1 MPFNL
6 DQFEY
11 NVYSKNYENASRDL
25 LQLLNQLDSSYGILS
40 DVSLVATGAVTPE
53 EMHSHVLTRITSAI
67 SALLVDKNY
76 DFAPEWQSSILGLHR
91 WLSALFSA
99 SNFRNADHVIRALR
113 QEDPSVTSDLSINK
127 EHLFKLCMLYT
138 PESELPLNLDEVWA
152 LEPLLAVSLCIS
164 LVSPRYLGDPS
175 AHEKRE
181 KILPWLTQKLSLLE
195 DIQQLP
201 IRVLHDVY
209 MHCSYADRADK
220 HDVKRP
226 INQLIRKYLLSKGL
240 SDNHY
245 PVAVNEAV
253 KPTLIIVLEW
263 FTSGH
268 SIYRTHS
275 LAMEGAR
282 EFFHVI
288 GVGHKKYVD
297 DITIQVF
304 DEFIEIQPGDVL
316 QEIDQIKNLIQE
328 KQAAI
333 LYMPSIGMSPLTI
346 FLSNLRLAPL
356 QMVALGHPATT
367 HSEFIDYVVVE
378 EDYVGDSKCFSE
390 KLLVLPK
397 DGMPYRPSK
406 MSEGLS
412 LDEKLNFNPNVVNI
426 CLCATTMKLNPGFM
440 NVCRQILQQS
450 KKPIHFH
457 FLIGQAQG
465 LTFIQVQR
473 LAKQYLGDAVTVYPH
488 QPYAQY
494 MSVIS
499 SCDMFINPFPFGNT
513 NGIIDVITCGLIGV
527 CKTGREVH
535 EHIDEG
541 LFKRLNFPIWLIANN
556 DQNYIDATLTLIAD
570 EKLRNELS
578 IKYSGIE
585 NLNKI
590 FIGNKKS
597 MGGLMKEC
605 LVRHTTIPE
614 VVK

>member
-1 MPFNL
+1 MSFNL

-11 NVYSKNYENASRDL
+11 HVYSKNYENASRDL
-25 LQLLNQLDSSYGILS
+25 IQLLNQLDSSYGVLS
-40 DVSLVATGAVTPE
+40 DISLLATGAVTAQ
-53 EMHSHVLTRITSAI
+53 EMHAHVLTRVTSAI

-113 QEDPSVTSDLSINK
+113 QDNPNESEVVSIDK

-138 PESELPLNLDEVWA
+138 PESELPLNLDEVWN
-152 LEPLLAVSLCIS
+152 LDPLLAVSLCIS
-164 LVSPRYLGDPS
+164 LVSPRYLGDSS
-175 AHEKRE
+175 AHTKRE
-181 KILPWLTQKLSLLE
+181 KILPWLTEKLPLIEDLE
-195 DIQQLP
+195 RLP

-209 MHCSYADRADK
+209 MHCSYADRLDK
-220 HDVKRP
+220 HQVKRP

-240 SDNHY
+240 TDNFY
-245 PVAVNEAV
+245 PATFNKGV
-253 KPTLIIVLEW
+253 KPTLVIVLEW
-263 FTSGH
+263 FTAGH

-275 LAMEGAR
+275 LAIEGAR
-282 EFFHVI
+282 EFFHVV

-297 DITIQVF
+297 DETVKVF
-304 DEFIEIQPGDVL
+304 DEFIEIEPGDVL
-316 QEIDQIKNLIQE
+316 QEIHQIKNLIQE
-328 KQAAI
+328 KEATI
-333 LYMPSIGMSPLTI
+333 FYMPSIGMSPLTI

-378 EDYVGDSKCFSE
+378 EDYVGDPKCFSE

-406 MSEGLS
+406 MAEGLS
-412 LDEKLNFNPNVVNI
+412 LERKLNFNPNVVNV
-426 CLCATTMKLNPGFM
+426 CLCATTMKLNPSFM
-440 NVCRQILQQS
+440 EVCKEILNQS

-465 LTFIQVQR
+465 LTFIQVER
-473 LAKQYLGDAVTVYPH
+473 LAKQYLGDSVTVYPH
-488 QPYAQY
+488 QPYSQY

-499 SCDMFINPFPFGNT
+499 SCDLFINPFPFGNT
-513 NGIIDVITCGLIGV
+513 NGIVDVITCGLVGV

-541 LFKRLNFPIWLIANN
+541 LFKRLNFPTWLIAETNQDYVSATIRLIE
-556 DQNYIDATLTLIAD
+556 DQNLRSQLARDCSGKKNLKIIFG
-570 EKLRNELS
+570 EKNTA
-578 IKYSGIE
+578 
-585 NLNKI
+585 
-590 FIGNKKS
+590 
-597 MGGLMKEC
+597 MGQLMKTA
-605 LVRHTTIPE
+605 LLNQ
-614 VVK
+614 VVDAS